1 MNLEEAKNIFG
12 ISPELGQEEIQEL
25 IEQKLFENKNDVLQK
40 YAVPTLLLKK
50 LKQLNLLGDAEE
62 LIFGK
67 VAVSDFPSHE
77 LTGPYFT
84 QTLFLEAYEKNISDV
99 KLRLMNVSDFRSL
112 CDATVELSDLQE
124 IYMEMFKEQF
134 NEYSEALPEE
144 VNTRDI
150 IDSGTLLQGLKA
162 GELHAHMI
170 WNIERELARISKIQK
185 LG

>member
-12 ISPELGQEEIQEL
+12 ISPEKGLEEIKDF
-25 IEQKLFENKNDVLQK
+25 IEQKLFEQKNDVLQK

-50 LKQLNLLGDAEE
+50 LKLLNPMAEAEE
-62 LIFGK
+62 VILGK
-67 VAVSDFPSHE
+67 TATLDFTSHE

-84 QTLFLEAYEKNISDV
+84 QTLFLEAYEKNISDL
-99 KLRLMNVSDFRSL
+99 KLRLMNVSSFHAL
-112 CDATVELSDLQE
+112 CDATAELSDLQE

-150 IDSGTLLQGLKA
+150 IDSGTLLHGLKA

-185 LG
+185 LS

>member
-1 MNLEEAKNIFG
+1 MNLEDAKNIFG
-12 ISPELGQEEIQEL
+12 ISPELGSDEIRDV
-25 IEQKLFENKNDVLQK
+25 IEQKLFEHKNDVLQK

-50 LKQLNLLGDAEE
+50 LKLLTPLADAEE
-62 LIFGK
+62 VILGK
-67 VAVSDFPSHE
+67 QSNSDFASHE

-84 QTLFLEAYEKNISDV
+84 QTLFLEAYEMSISDV
-99 KLRLMNVSDFRSL
+99 KLRIMNVPNFRLL

-150 IDSGTLLQGLKA
+150 IDTGTLLQGLKA

-185 LG
+185 LS